1 MNIELLHNLTSY
13 DLKDYIRTCN
23 HTNHMNIELLHELT
37 SYDLW
42 LFLGERRVKL
52 ESKYD
57 HKFFINIYCIQDQI
71 IKNKSFTK
79 ILISSNS
86 IMNWLQMTYKTTSW
100 SVITMITWISKS
112 FMNWYHMVCKTASGP
127 VITLITWIS
136 NSIMNWYHMVCK
148 TAAGLVTTLI
158 TWILNTFLNW
168 LHIII

>member
-52 ESKYD
+52 ESKYA

-79 ILISSNS
+79 IMISSNS
-86 IMNWLQMTYKTTSW
+86 FMNWLQMTYKTTSW
-100 SVITMITWISKS
+100 
-112 FMNWYHMVCKTASGP
+112 P
-127 VITLITWIS
+127 VITLITWILKS
-136 NSIMNWYHMVCK
+136 FMYWLLMTYE
-148 TAAGLVTTLI
+148 TASCPELCLCTHCMQ
-158 TWILNTFLNW
+158 ILDLFK
-168 LHIII
+168 